1 MKAGNHLHSDVR
13 VQFLRRLR
21 SCLLP
26 RGDISLSLDYQAHAR
41 LEILRAVWVRLQC
54 VVHRHICH
62 GLVAGVRFR
71 LVKTRVRNH
80 GLVKL
85 TGASTLPKM
94 ED

>member
-1 MKAGNHLHSDVR
+1 M
-13 VQFLRRLR
+13 RRLR
-21 SCLLP
+21 SGLLP
-26 RGDISLSLDYQAHAR
+26 RRDISLSLDDQAHAR
-41 LEILRAVWVRLQC
+41 LEVLRAVWVRLQC

-62 GLVAGVRFR
+62 GLVTSVCIR

-85 TGASTLPKM
+85 AGASTLPEM